1 MPSSVEEWL
10 RLNGSDSGGR
20 SGSGQSVATSPQ
32 PPQPPQPLPSAP
44 TSASATNYPS
54 LPNASTENDWNSQQ
68 QGTNKLYR
76 NSKQPVSTPAARS
89 VAGAAADTVS
99 QSSIKFHGK
108 ARKKED
114 DDDDPFANAFSKK
127 NKKKKQQDSKKNGTS
142 VASDAMGASDAMDAV
157 VQAARIVESGQTKVK
172 LHGLV
177 VAKNLNG
184 RVGWRGVYSPAKGR
198 FLIHFDNNKP
208 EPLWIKEQNMT
219 LVESSGG
226 AGETKRH
233 YPTVSTHNKKN
244 GDDWETASFTA
255 GSSGEKN
262 KRKKK
267 KKKNKKKSLGGGGF
281 SVSEKGA
288 RAKR

>member
-1 MPSSVEEWL
+1 
-10 RLNGSDSGGR
+10 
-20 SGSGQSVATSPQ
+20 
-32 PPQPPQPLPSAP
+32 
-44 TSASATNYPS
+44 
-54 LPNASTENDWNSQQ
+54 
-68 QGTNKLYR
+68 
-76 NSKQPVSTPAARS
+76 
-89 VAGAAADTVS
+89 
-99 QSSIKFHGK
+99 
-108 ARKKED
+108 
-114 DDDDPFANAFSKK
+114 
-127 NKKKKQQDSKKNGTS
+127 
-142 VASDAMGASDAMDAV
+142 MDAV

-198 FLIHFDNNKP
+198 YLIHFDNNKP

-219 LVESSGG
+219 LVESVASSGG

-233 YPTVSTHNKKN
+233 YPTESTQNKKN

-255 GSSGEKN
+255 GNSGEKN

-267 KKKNKKKSLGGGGF
+267 KKKKKKNVGSGGF